1 MTYQPEIDKSSSEG
15 GDVVA
20 AWAVYIITVIGL
32 AGYALA
38 NVFA

>member
-1 MTYQPEIDKSSSEG
+1 MTYEPEIDKYSDG
-15 GDVVA
+15 GDVIA